1 MFLKSLLSFLLIY
14 EVTDNKYNLPHQ
26 KLLGP
31 GLQCSERKNALNSD
45 ADAPRPLQ
53 MRPSSHQQ
61 TDTQRPVLP
70 SPEFPKQGPC
80 EGSSPYFCWR
90 MAAVP
95 SRAQPGRM
103 MPNFPGTD
111 RSTTVEPRRHSGL
124 WPSPI
129 GPPSMTRDN

>member
-95 SRAQPGRM
+95 SRALGRKWRAV
-103 MPNFPGTD
+103 
-111 RSTTVEPRRHSGL
+111 RSLNSQSPEPTSL
-124 WPSPI
+124 VI
-129 GPPSMTRDN
+129 RDLYKLFVHQTLEESL